1 MTSRRAID
9 IRLLGKK
16 RTGDEAVFFNLTK
29 ELLALDQEHEYW
41 LLTDEKDPSA
51 LLRLQKRL
59 GCVNQKNVQIVVLP
73 GKNRF
78 LWNLVTLPWF
88 LFRHCV
94 DVYHTQY
101 ILPLCIPKRTRV
113 LLHIH
118 DVSFKV
124 YPELIG
130 WKDRLF
136 LALLIPR
143 SLRRASRILAPSQFT
158 KDEIQRY
165 YGTAEEK
172 IVVIPNA
179 VSDVFL
185 VTSVEE
191 TVLKEKYSLPKQ
203 FILFV
208 GTLQPR
214 KNIPLLIRA
223 FSEVTKR
230 IPGIELV
237 IVGNRQGH
245 HFDRAIESTLKELH
259 LSTQVHFPGYIAEED
274 LPGVMRHAS
283 LFVFP
288 SFYEGFGIPL
298 LEAMSQ
304 NVPVACSDIPCLR
317 EVAGDAA
324 QYFDPMSV
332 ASCQE
337 KLYTL
342 LIQKE
347 LRESAVTLGKSRS
360 DFFSW
365 KKSAMLLSRV
375 YETLA

>member
-1 MTSRRAID
+1 MISRRAID

-41 LLTDEKDPSA
+41 LLTDEKDPS
-51 LLRLQKRL
+51 LLLQLQNRL
-59 GCVNQKNVQIVVLP
+59 GCVDQKNVRIVSLS

-88 LFRHCV
+88 LFRHRV
-94 DVYHTQY
+94 DAYHTQY

-118 DVSFKV
+118 DVSFKA

-130 WKDRLF
+130 WKDRFF

-143 SLRRASRILAPSQFT
+143 SLRRASRILVPSQFT

-185 VTSVEE
+185 TTSVEE
-191 TVLKEKYSLPKQ
+191 TALQEKYSLPKR

-223 FSEVTKR
+223 FAEVTKR
-230 IPGIELV
+230 IPDIELV

-245 HFDRAIESTLKELH
+245 HFDSAIDSVIEELD
-259 LSTQVHFPGYIAEED
+259 LSMKVHFPGYIAEED
-274 LPGVMRHAS
+274 LPGVMRCAS

-347 LRESAVTLGKSRS
+347 LRESVVALGKSRS
-360 DFFSW
+360 SFFLW
-365 KKSAMLLSRV
+365 KKSATLLSQV

>member
-1 MTSRRAID
+1 MISRRAID

-41 LLTDEKDPSA
+41 LLTDEKDPS
-51 LLRLQKRL
+51 LLLQLQNRL
-59 GCVNQKNVQIVVLP
+59 GCVDQKNVRIVSLS

-88 LFRHCV
+88 LFRHRV
-94 DVYHTQY
+94 DAYHTQY

-118 DVSFKV
+118 DVSFKA

-130 WKDRLF
+130 WKDRFF

-143 SLRRASRILAPSQFT
+143 SLRRASRILVPSQFT
-158 KDEIQRY
+158 KDEIRRY

-185 VTSVEE
+185 TTSVEE
-191 TVLKEKYSLPKQ
+191 TALQEKYSLPKR

-223 FSEVTKR
+223 FAEVTKR
-230 IPGIELV
+230 IPDIELV

-245 HFDRAIESTLKELH
+245 HFDSAIDSVIEELD
-259 LSTQVHFPGYIAEED
+259 LSMKVHFPGYIAEED
-274 LPGVMRHAS
+274 LPGVMRCAS

-347 LRESAVTLGKSRS
+347 LRESVVALGKSRS
-360 DFFSW
+360 SFFLW
-365 KKSAMLLSRV
+365 KKSATLLSRV

>member
-1 MTSRRAID
+1 MISRRAID

-41 LLTDEKDPSA
+41 LLTDEKDPSV
-51 LLRLQKRL
+51 LLQLQNRL
-59 GCVNQKNVQIVVLP
+59 GCVDQKNVRIMSLS

-88 LFRHCV
+88 LFRHRV
-94 DVYHTQY
+94 DAYHTQY

-118 DVSFKV
+118 DVSFKA

-130 WKDRLF
+130 WKDRFF

-143 SLRRASRILAPSQFT
+143 SLRRASRILVPSQFT

-179 VSDVFL
+179 VSDAFL
-185 VTSVEE
+185 VTSVGE
-191 TVLKEKYSLPKQ
+191 TALQEKYSLPKQ

-223 FSEVTKR
+223 FAEVTKR
-230 IPGIELV
+230 IPDIELV

-245 HFDRAIESTLKELH
+245 HFDSAIDSVIEELD
-259 LSTQVHFPGYIAEED
+259 LSMKVHFPGYIAEQD
-274 LPGVMRHAS
+274 LPGVMRCAS

-347 LRESAVTLGKSRS
+347 LRESVVTLGKSRS
-360 DFFSW
+360 GFFSW
-365 KKSAMLLSRV
+365 KKSATLLSQV

>member
-41 LLTDEKDPSA
+41 LLTDEKDPSV
-51 LLRLQKRL
+51 LLQLQNSL
-59 GCVNQKNVQIVVLP
+59 GCVDQKNVRIVSLS

-88 LFRHCV
+88 LFRHRV

-118 DVSFKV
+118 DVSFKA

-130 WKDRLF
+130 WKDRFF

-143 SLRRASRILAPSQFT
+143 SLRRASRILVPSQFT
-158 KDEIQRY
+158 KDEIRRY

-185 VTSVEE
+185 VTSVGE
-191 TVLKEKYSLPKQ
+191 TALQEKYSLPKR

-223 FSEVTKR
+223 FAEVTKR
-230 IPGIELV
+230 IPDIELV
-237 IVGNRQGH
+237 IVGNRQGL
-245 HFDRAIESTLKELH
+245 HFDSAIDSVIEELD
-259 LSTQVHFPGYIAEED
+259 LSMKVHFPGYIAEED
-274 LPGVMRHAS
+274 LPGIMRCAS

-347 LRESAVTLGKSRS
+347 LRESVVALGKSRS
-360 DFFSW
+360 SFFLW
-365 KKSAMLLSRV
+365 KKSATLLSRV

>member
-1 MTSRRAID
+1 MISRRAID

-41 LLTDEKDPSA
+41 LLTDEKDPSV
-51 LLRLQKRL
+51 LLQLQNRL
-59 GCVNQKNVQIVVLP
+59 GCVDQKNVRIVSLS

-88 LFRHCV
+88 LFRHRV
-94 DVYHTQY
+94 DAYHTQY

-118 DVSFKV
+118 DVSFKA

-130 WKDRLF
+130 WKDRFF

-143 SLRRASRILAPSQFT
+143 SLRRASRILVPSQFT

-185 VTSVEE
+185 VTSVGE
-191 TVLKEKYSLPKQ
+191 TALQEKYSLPKR

-223 FSEVTKR
+223 FAEVTKQ
-230 IPGIELV
+230 ISDIELV

-245 HFDRAIESTLKELH
+245 HFDSTIDSVIEELD
-259 LSTQVHFPGYIAEED
+259 LSMKVHFPGYIAEED
-274 LPGVMRHAS
+274 LPGVMRCAS

-304 NVPVACSDIPCLR
+304 NVPVACSDISCLR

-347 LRESAVTLGKSRS
+347 LRESVVALGKSRS
-360 DFFSW
+360 SFFSW
-365 KKSAMLLSRV
+365 KKSATLLSRV

>member
-41 LLTDEKDPSA
+41 LLTDEKDPSV
-51 LLRLQKRL
+51 LLQLQNSL
-59 GCVNQKNVQIVVLP
+59 GCVDQKNVRIVSLS

-88 LFRHCV
+88 LFRHRV

-118 DVSFKV
+118 DVSFKA

-130 WKDRLF
+130 WKDRFF

-143 SLRRASRILAPSQFT
+143 SLRRASRILVPSQFT
-158 KDEIQRY
+158 KDEIRRY

-185 VTSVEE
+185 VTSVGE
-191 TVLKEKYSLPKQ
+191 TALQEKYSLPKR

-223 FSEVTKR
+223 FAEVTKR
-230 IPGIELV
+230 IPDIELV

-245 HFDRAIESTLKELH
+245 HFDSAIDSVIEELD
-259 LSTQVHFPGYIAEED
+259 LSMKVHFPGYIAEED
-274 LPGVMRHAS
+274 LPGIMRCAS

-347 LRESAVTLGKSRS
+347 LRESVVALGKSRS
-360 DFFSW
+360 SFFLW
-365 KKSAMLLSRV
+365 KKSATLLSRV

>member
-1 MTSRRAID
+1 MISRRAID

-41 LLTDEKDPSA
+41 LLTDEKDPSV
-51 LLRLQKRL
+51 LLQLQNRL
-59 GCVNQKNVQIVVLP
+59 GCVDQKNVRIVSLS

-88 LFRHCV
+88 LFRHRV
-94 DVYHTQY
+94 DAYHTQY

-118 DVSFKV
+118 DVSFKA

-130 WKDRLF
+130 WKDRFF

-143 SLRRASRILAPSQFT
+143 SLRRASRILVPSQFT
-158 KDEIQRY
+158 KDEIRRY

-185 VTSVEE
+185 TTSVEE
-191 TVLKEKYSLPKQ
+191 TALQEKYSLPKR

-223 FSEVTKR
+223 FAEVTKR
-230 IPGIELV
+230 IPDIELV

-245 HFDRAIESTLKELH
+245 HFDSAIDSVIEELD
-259 LSTQVHFPGYIAEED
+259 LSMKVHFPGYIAEED
-274 LPGVMRHAS
+274 LPGVMRCAS

-347 LRESAVTLGKSRS
+347 LRESVVALGKSRS
-360 DFFSW
+360 SFFLW
-365 KKSAMLLSRV
+365 KKSATLLSRV

>member
-1 MTSRRAID
+1 MTSPRAID

-41 LLTDEKDPSA
+41 LLTDEKDPSV
-51 LLRLQKRL
+51 LLQLQNSL
-59 GCVNQKNVQIVVLP
+59 GCVDQKNVRIVSLS

-88 LFRHCV
+88 LFRHRV

-118 DVSFKV
+118 DVSFKA

-130 WKDRLF
+130 WKDHFF

-143 SLRRASRILAPSQFT
+143 SLRRASCVLVPSQFT
-158 KDEIQRY
+158 KDEIRRY

-179 VSDVFL
+179 VSDAFL
-185 VTSVEE
+185 VTSVGE
-191 TVLKEKYSLPKQ
+191 TALQEKYSLPKQ

-223 FSEVTKR
+223 FAEVTKR
-230 IPGIELV
+230 IPDIELV

-245 HFDRAIESTLKELH
+245 HFDSAIDSVIEELD
-259 LSTQVHFPGYIAEED
+259 LSMKVHFPGYIAEED
-274 LPGVMRHAS
+274 LPGVMRCAS

-347 LRESAVTLGKSRS
+347 LRESVVTLGKSRS
-360 DFFSW
+360 GFFSW
-365 KKSAMLLSRV
+365 KKSATLLSRV

>member
-1 MTSRRAID
+1 MISRRAID

-29 ELLALDQEHEYW
+29 ELLALDQEHGYW
-41 LLTDEKDPSA
+41 LLTDEKDPSV
-51 LLRLQKRL
+51 LLQLQNRL
-59 GCVNQKNVQIVVLP
+59 GCVDQKNVRIVSLS

-88 LFRHCV
+88 LFRHRV
-94 DVYHTQY
+94 DAYHTQY

-118 DVSFKV
+118 DVSFKA

-130 WKDRLF
+130 WKDRFF

-143 SLRRASRILAPSQFT
+143 SLRRASRILVPSQFT

-179 VSDVFL
+179 VSDAFL
-185 VTSVEE
+185 VTSVGE
-191 TVLKEKYSLPKQ
+191 TALQEKYSLPKQ

-223 FSEVTKR
+223 FAEVTKR
-230 IPGIELV
+230 IPDIELV

-245 HFDRAIESTLKELH
+245 HFDSAIDSVIEELD
-259 LSTQVHFPGYIAEED
+259 LSMKVHFPGYIAEED
-274 LPGVMRHAS
+274 LPGVMRCAS

-304 NVPVACSDIPCLR
+304 NVPVVCSDIPCLR

-347 LRESAVTLGKSRS
+347 LRESVVTLGKSRS
-360 DFFSW
+360 GFFSW
-365 KKSAMLLSRV
+365 KKSATLLSRV

>member
-1 MTSRRAID
+1 MISRRAID

-41 LLTDEKDPSA
+41 LLTDEKDPSV
-51 LLRLQKRL
+51 LLQLQNRL
-59 GCVNQKNVQIVVLP
+59 GCVDQKNVRIVSLS

-88 LFRHCV
+88 LFRHRV
-94 DVYHTQY
+94 DAYHTQY

-118 DVSFKV
+118 DVSFKA

-130 WKDRLF
+130 WKDRFF

-143 SLRRASRILAPSQFT
+143 SLRRASRILVPSQFT

-179 VSDVFL
+179 VSDAFL
-185 VTSVEE
+185 TTSVGE
-191 TVLKEKYSLPKQ
+191 TALQEKYSLPKR

-223 FSEVTKR
+223 FAEVTKR
-230 IPGIELV
+230 IPDIELV

-245 HFDRAIESTLKELH
+245 HFDSAIDSVIEELD
-259 LSTQVHFPGYIAEED
+259 LSMKVHFPGYIAEED
-274 LPGVMRHAS
+274 LPGVMRCAS

-347 LRESAVTLGKSRS
+347 LRESVVALGKSRS
-360 DFFSW
+360 SFFSW
-365 KKSAMLLSRV
+365 KKSATLLSRV

>member
-41 LLTDEKDPSA
+41 LLTDEKDPSV
-51 LLRLQKRL
+51 LLQLQNSL
-59 GCVNQKNVQIVVLP
+59 GCVDQKNVRIVSLS

-88 LFRHCV
+88 LFRHRV

-118 DVSFKV
+118 DVSFKA

-130 WKDRLF
+130 WKDRF
-136 LALLIPR
+136 FFFFLIPR
-143 SLRRASRILAPSQFT
+143 SLRRASRILVPSQFT
-158 KDEIQRY
+158 KDEIRRY

-185 VTSVEE
+185 VTSVGE
-191 TVLKEKYSLPKQ
+191 TALQEKYSLPKR

-223 FSEVTKR
+223 FAEVTKR
-230 IPGIELV
+230 IPDIELV

-245 HFDRAIESTLKELH
+245 HFDSAIDSVIEELD
-259 LSTQVHFPGYIAEED
+259 LSMKVHFPGYIAEED
-274 LPGVMRHAS
+274 LPGIMRCAS

-347 LRESAVTLGKSRS
+347 LRESVVALGKSRS
-360 DFFSW
+360 SFFLW
-365 KKSAMLLSRV
+365 KKSATLLSRV

>member
-41 LLTDEKDPSA
+41 LLTDEKDPSV
-51 LLRLQKRL
+51 LLQLQNSL
-59 GCVNQKNVQIVVLP
+59 GCVDQKNVRIVSLS

-88 LFRHCV
+88 LFRHRV

-118 DVSFKV
+118 DVSFKA

-130 WKDRLF
+130 WKDRFF

-143 SLRRASRILAPSQFT
+143 SLRRASRILVPSQFT
-158 KDEIQRY
+158 KDEIRRY

-185 VTSVEE
+185 VTSVGE
-191 TVLKEKYSLPKQ
+191 TALQEKYSLPKQ

-223 FSEVTKR
+223 FAEVTKR
-230 IPGIELV
+230 IPDIELV

-245 HFDRAIESTLKELH
+245 HFDSAIDSVIEELD
-259 LSTQVHFPGYIAEED
+259 LSMKVHFPGYIAEED
-274 LPGVMRHAS
+274 LPGIMRCAS

-298 LEAMSQ
+298 LVAMSQ

-347 LRESAVTLGKSRS
+347 LRESVVTLGKSRS
-360 DFFSW
+360 GFFSW
-365 KKSAMLLSRV
+365 KKSATLLSQV

>member
-1 MTSRRAID
+1 MTSRRVID

-41 LLTDEKDPSA
+41 LLTDEKDLSV
-51 LLRLQKRL
+51 LLQLQNRL
-59 GCVNQKNVQIVVLP
+59 GCVDQKNVRIVSLS

-88 LFRHCV
+88 LFRHRV
-94 DVYHTQY
+94 DAYHTQY

-118 DVSFKV
+118 DVSFKA

-130 WKDRLF
+130 WKDRFF

-143 SLRRASRILAPSQFT
+143 SLRRASRILVPSQFT

-179 VSDVFL
+179 VSDAFL
-185 VTSVEE
+185 VTSVGE
-191 TVLKEKYSLPKQ
+191 TALQEKYSLPKQ

-223 FSEVTKR
+223 FAEVTKR
-230 IPGIELV
+230 IPDIELV

-245 HFDRAIESTLKELH
+245 HFDSAIDSVIEELD
-259 LSTQVHFPGYIAEED
+259 LSMKVHFPGYIAEED
-274 LPGVMRHAS
+274 LPGVMRCAS

-347 LRESAVTLGKSRS
+347 LRESVVTLGKSRS
-360 DFFSW
+360 GFFSW
-365 KKSAMLLSRV
+365 KKSATLLSRV